1 MLNDIK
7 TVYLRSGATILQD
20 AMGAG
25 ALIIMLAAGLYFPG
39 LGK

>member
-20 AMGAG
+20 AMGAA
-25 ALIIMLAAGLYFPG
+25 ALVIMLAAGLYLPG
-39 LGK
+39 IG